1 MGEMIGNIAHQWRQ
15 PLTHLSYLLMNLKTA
30 YEKKMLTP
38 EYFDKKTTMANAQI
52 KYLSNTIDDFRDFF
66 RNTNQ
71 KELFNLSD
79 SINEVINLLK
89 DSFTHHDIEVKT
101 NLNESLEVKA
111 FRGEF
116 LQVIF
121 NILNNAKDEFLKR
134 KIDKPKIDIKTYLSK
149 NEIKIEIGDNAGGI
163 KNELLQKIF
172 EPYFTTK
179 DKGLGIGLY
188 MSKIIIEK
196 SDGKLEATNTKSGAL
211 FIIKFK
217 K

>member
-101 NLNESLEVKA
+101 NLNESLEVKMN
-111 FRGEF
+111 F
-116 LQVIF
+116 
-121 NILNNAKDEFLKR
+121 
-134 KIDKPKIDIKTYLSK
+134 
-149 NEIKIEIGDNAGGI
+149 
-163 KNELLQKIF
+163 
-172 EPYFTTK
+172 
-179 DKGLGIGLY
+179 
-188 MSKIIIEK
+188 
-196 SDGKLEATNTKSGAL
+196 
-211 FIIKFK
+211 
-217 K
+217 